1 MWSLVPFVAGLRDRY
16 DLMVGFAYAVYY
28 GKTGIHAFK
37 EEILIFPLVSV
48 PKPGTSIKSCRGNV
62 PDKTLDPAAPYLLE

>member
-1 MWSLVPFVAGLRDRY
+1 MVGDGARPVHGRQQGSRPPCGVWYPFVAGLRDRY

-28 GKTGIHAFK
+28 GKTGIHAFQ

-48 PKPGTSIKSCRGNV
+48 E
-62 PDKTLDPAAPYLLE
+62 A